1 MFFRPF
7 PPYTTCRSIALERQS
22 RQRKMR
28 LSEIFLLKQDK
39 RFEIFQSHND
49 TMLTHDDITLPHKN
63 LKPHVPVF

>member
-1 MFFRPF
+1 
-7 PPYTTCRSIALERQS
+7 
-22 RQRKMR
+22 MR

-39 RFEIFQSHND
+39 QFKIFQSHND